1 MRGIQ
6 PRLPKSI
13 LDQIQDSGSKTSGSR
28 QSLKNTRKQGRKER
42 RKQQRLDK
50 KQARHNSN
58 GNGNGN
64 NSNHY
69 NNTRYSHQVDDSSDS
84 ITSEDEPEPS
94 YTTKKPTVQPSKSKT
109 TPNVALKTVADG
121 ITSAKKVEAAKKAEA
136 PKPAVRKAVAEKLD
150 EDDAEIAALEKKLNI
165 KGKKLPSA
173 FKEDNLDWLLDGF
186 DSEDEE
192 LEKDRQYLAEK
203 RGKKRKRGEEKEKEG
218 QDKSMSESGS
228 EDFSDSDSDEDM
240 LGDSDTSGFEDEDEG
255 SEDIDMEDAE
265 DDWSGFPSEGD
276 EDEGGGDPEA
286 SRQPAPRPSKPDPTK
301 PAIAA
306 DQPAKYIPPAQRRKL
321 TELPTDD
328 MLRKKIQGQ
337 VNRLTE
343 QSMLQIVKSIEEL
356 YREYPRQSVT
366 STLTTLV
373 LASVS
378 NEVNTRE
385 TFFTLYGGF
394 IAALYR
400 ILGTDFGAHFVQNL
414 VEDFDKSYGEAVKLG
429 DDPAVAST
437 NSSKKQVNDLVSLLA
452 ELYNFGVIGSSLIFD
467 LIRICVSEVAELNA
481 ELLLRIVKSSG
492 PQLRQDDPS
501 ALKDIVS
508 MLNASVAK
516 VGTDKLS
523 TRFKFMIETLTN
535 LKNNKA
541 RKSNDASIVASE
553 AIVRMKKTLGT
564 LNSRSLRASE
574 PLRPSLKDIR
584 DVETKGKW
592 WLVGASWRN
601 NMLEDSE
608 SKTNNDGKDDAV
620 SVTSD
625 FEDDVTNYLQ
635 LAREQR
641 MNTDIRRAIFV
652 AIMSAEDYT
661 DAREKLFKLRLKRN
675 QEREI
680 PHVLLHCCGN
690 EAQYNP
696 YYTLIAQQLCTQH
709 SIRMTFQFSLWEV
722 FRKMGEEDEMNRGES
737 NIMDDDD
744 EGMPLRKIVNLAKL
758 YGYLVAHGSLSLM
771 ILKTLQLVSVQ
782 PNTKNFLEIF
792 FITIFSQIRERYPK
806 SSSKRESRV
815 RELFRATAENP
826 SLARGLEYFLKKHVA
841 GSDITNGKKEKE
853 SVKRGCEVAEEVLRR
868 VILDGAEE
876 S

>member
-1 MRGIQ
+1 MRGAVQ
-6 PRLPKSI
+6 PRLPQSI
-13 LDQIQDSGSKTSGSR
+13 LDQIQDSGNKNSGSR

-42 RKQQRLDK
+42 RKQERLEK
-50 KQARHNSN
+50 KQTRHNNARFSRQ
-58 GNGNGN
+58 
-64 NSNHY
+64 
-69 NNTRYSHQVDDSSDS
+69 TVDYSDSVSSD
-84 ITSEDEPEPS
+84 DEPEPT
-94 YTTKKPTVQPSKSKT
+94 YTTQKPTVQPPKSKN
-109 TPNVALKTVADG
+109 TPN
-121 ITSAKKVEAAKKAEA
+121 ITPKAPTDDKIPAKKAEVT
-136 PKPAVRKAVAEKLD
+136 KPAVRKAVAEKLD
-150 EDDAEIAALEKKLNI
+150 EEDAEIAALEKKLNI

-192 LEKDRQYLAEK
+192 LEKDRQYLSEK
-203 RGKKRKRGEEKEKEG
+203 RGKKRKRGEEDE
-218 QDKSMSESGS
+218 QDVSVSESGS
-228 EDFSDSDSDEDM
+228 EDFSNSDEDM
-240 LGDSDTSGFEDEDEG
+240 LGDSDISG
-255 SEDIDMEDAE
+255 SESAESDDVDMEDVE
-265 DDWSGFPSEGD
+265 GDWSGFSSQENDGEDDESET
-276 EDEGGGDPEA
+276 ED
-286 SRQPAPRPSKPDPTK
+286 SRRPAPKLSKPDPTK

-321 TELPTDD
+321 AEVPTDD

-414 VEDFDKSYGEAVKLG
+414 VEDFDKYYGEAVKLG
-429 DDPAVAST
+429 DDPAVTST
-437 NSSKKQVNDLVSLLA
+437 NPSKKQVNDLVSLLA
-452 ELYNFGVIGSSLIFD
+452 ELYNFGVVGSSLIFD
-467 LIRICVSEVAELNA
+467 LIRIFVSEVAELNA
-481 ELLLRIVKSSG
+481 ELLLRMVRSSG

-508 MLNASVAK
+508 MLNTSVAK

-541 RKSNDASIVASE
+541 RKANDASVVASE

-592 WLVGASWRN
+592 WLVGASWKN
-601 NMLEDSE
+601 NMLEDDDF
-608 SKTNNDGKDDAV
+608 KTNDDDKEEAT

-690 EAQYNP
+690 ETQYNP

-709 SIRMTFQFSLWEV
+709 SLRMTFQFSLWEV
-722 FRKMGEEDEMNRGES
+722 FRKMGEEDDMNRGES
-737 NIMDDDD
+737 NIMDDDED

-792 FITIFSQIRERYPK
+792 FITVFSQIRERYPK

-853 SVKRGCEVAEEVLRR
+853 AVRRGCEVAEEALRR

>member
-13 LDQIQDSGSKTSGSR
+13 LDQIQDSGNKNSGSR

-50 KQARHNSN
+50 KQARHNNSRFSN
-58 GNGNGN
+58 NK
-64 NSNHY
+64 
-69 NNTRYSHQVDDSSDS
+69 DDHSDS
-84 ITSEDEPEPS
+84 ESSGDEPEPS
-94 YTTKKPTVQPSKSKT
+94 YAKNKPISQPPKPKT
-109 TPNVALKTVADG
+109 APNVAPKITADD
-121 ITSAKKVEAAKKAEA
+121 IVPAKKAEVTKKTEA
-136 PKPAVRKAVAEKLD
+136 AKPTIRKAVAEKLD

-186 DSEDEE
+186 DSEDED
-192 LEKDRQYLAEK
+192 LEKGRQYLAEK
-203 RGKKRKRGEEKEKEG
+203 RGKKRKRGEG
-218 QDKSMSESGS
+218 QEEEDNSESMGESGS
-228 EDFSDSDSDEDM
+228 EDFSNSDDDI
-240 LGDSDTSGFEDEDEG
+240 LGDSDTSGSEDDG
-255 SEDIDMEDAE
+255 SEDVDMEDAGS
-265 DDWSGFPSEGD
+265 DWSGFPSEADDGD
-276 EDEGGGDPEA
+276 DDDDARDSRPPA
-286 SRQPAPRPSKPDPTK
+286 SKPSKPDPTK
-301 PAIAA
+301 PAPTT

-321 TELPTDD
+321 AELPTDD
-328 MLRKKIQGQ
+328 VLRKKIQGQ

-356 YREYPRQSVT
+356 YREHPRQSVT

-414 VEDFDKSYGEAVKLG
+414 VEDFDKYYGEAIKLG
-429 DDPAVAST
+429 DDPAIASI
-437 NSSKKQVNDLVSLLA
+437 NPNKKQVNDLISLVA
-452 ELYNFGVIGSSLIFD
+452 ELYNFGVVGSSLIFD
-467 LIRICVSEVAELNA
+467 LIRIFVSDVAELNA
-481 ELLLRIVKSSG
+481 ELLLKIVRSSG
-492 PQLRQDDPS
+492 PQLRQDDPT

-516 VGTDKLS
+516 VGADKLS

-541 RKSNDASIVASE
+541 RKANDASVVASE

-584 DVETKGKW
+584 EVETKGKW

-601 NMLEDSE
+601 NMLEDE
-608 SKTNNDGKDDAV
+608 AKTNNDDDDDKEDAA
-620 SVTSD
+620 SVASD
-625 FEDDVTNYLQ
+625 SEDDIINYHQ

-641 MNTDIRRAIFV
+641 MNTDIRRAIFT
-652 AIMSAEDYT
+652 AIMGAGDYT

-690 EAQYNP
+690 ETQYNP
-696 YYTLIAQQLCTQH
+696 YYALIAQQLCTQH
-709 SIRMTFQFSLWEV
+709 PLRMAFQFSLWEA
-722 FRKMGEEDEMNRGES
+722 FRKMGEEDEMNRGET
-737 NIMDDDD
+737 NVMDDDE

-758 YGYLVAHGSLSLM
+758 YGYLVAHKSLSLM

-782 PNTKNFLEIF
+782 PNTKNFLEVF
-792 FITIFSQIRERYPK
+792 FITLFSQIRERYPE
-806 SSSKRESRV
+806 SSSKQESRV
-815 RELFRATAENP
+815 QELFRATAENP
-826 SLARGLEYFLKKHVA
+826 SLVRGLEYFLKKHVA
-841 GSDITNGKKEKE
+841 GSDITNGKKEKKA
-853 SVKRGCEVAEEVLRR
+853 VRRGCEVAAEVLRR
-868 VILDGAEE
+868 AVLDGVEE

>member
-13 LDQIQDSGSKTSGSR
+13 LDQIQDSGNKTSGSR

-42 RKQQRLDK
+42 RKQERQDK
-50 KQARHNSN
+50 KQARHNN
-58 GNGNGN
+58 N
-64 NSNHY
+64 NSNRFSRQTNDY
-69 NNTRYSHQVDDSSDS
+69 SDS
-84 ITSEDEPEPS
+84 ELSSDEPEPS
-94 YTTKKPTVQPSKSKT
+94 HDKKRPTVQPSTSKK
-109 TPNVALKTVADG
+109 TPNVAQKAPTDD
-121 ITSAKKVEAAKKAEA
+121 IIPTKKAEPTRKA
-136 PKPAVRKAVAEKLD
+136 EVAKPAIRKAVAEKLD

-203 RGKKRKRGEEKEKEG
+203 RGKKRKRGEEDG
-218 QDKSMSESGS
+218 QVESMSESGS
-228 EDFSDSDSDEDM
+228 EDYSNSDEDM
-240 LGDSDTSGFEDEDEG
+240 LEESDFSG
-255 SEDIDMEDAE
+255 SEDDGSDDVDMEDAE
-265 DDWSGFPSEGD
+265 GDWSGFSSEADSGDGDGD
-276 EDEGGGDPEA
+276 EDEDVEDIPP
-286 SRQPAPRPSKPDPTK
+286 STSKPSKPDPTK
-301 PAIAA
+301 PAISA

-321 TELPTDD
+321 AELPTDD
-328 MLRKKIQGQ
+328 VLRKKIQGQ

-394 IAALYR
+394 LSALYR
-400 ILGTDFGAHFVQNL
+400 ILGTDFGAHFAQNL
-414 VEDFDKSYGEAVKLG
+414 VEDFDRSYGEAIKLV
-429 DDPAVAST
+429 DDPAAMST
-437 NSSKKQVNDLVSLLA
+437 NPSKKQVNDLVSLLA
-452 ELYNFGVIGSSLIFD
+452 ELYNFGVIGPSLIFD
-467 LIRICVSEVAELNA
+467 LIRIFVSEVAELNA
-481 ELLLRIVKSSG
+481 ELLLKIVRSSG
-492 PQLRQDDPS
+492 PQLRQDDPTS
-501 ALKDIVS
+501 LKDIVS

-516 VGTDKLS
+516 VGADKLS

-541 RKSNDASIVASE
+541 RKANDASVVASE

-564 LNSRSLRASE
+564 LNSRSLRATE

-584 DVETKGKW
+584 EVETKGKW

-601 NMLEDSE
+601 NMLEDE
-608 SKTNNDGKDDAV
+608 SKANEGDKEDAA
-620 SVTSD
+620 SVASD

-709 SIRMTFQFSLWEV
+709 SLRMTFQFSLWEV

-737 NIMDDDD
+737 NIMDDDE
-744 EGMPLRKIVNLAKL
+744 EGMTLRRIVNLAKL

-771 ILKTLQLVSVQ
+771 ILKTLQLVSLQ
-782 PNTKNFLEIF
+782 PGTKNFLEIF
-792 FITIFSQIRERYPK
+792 FITLFSQIRERYPK
-806 SSSKRESRV
+806 SSSKRDSRV
-815 RELFRATAENP
+815 QELFRATGENP
-826 SLARGLEYFLKKHVA
+826 SLSRGLEYFLKKHVV

-853 SVKRGCEVAEEVLRR
+853 AVKRGCEVAAAVLRR

>member
-1 MRGIQ
+1 MRGVQ

-13 LDQIQDSGSKTSGSR
+13 LDQIQDSGSKNSGSK

-42 RKQQRLDK
+42 RKQERLDK
-50 KQARHNSN
+50 KQARN
-58 GNGNGN
+58 
-64 NSNHY
+64 
-69 NNTRYSHQVDDSSDS
+69 NNTRFSRQTDDYSDS
-84 ITSEDEPEPS
+84 ESSGDEPAPS
-94 YTTKKPTVQPSKSKT
+94 YNRNKPTIQPSEPKKDNIAQK
-109 TPNVALKTVADG
+109 PHADD
-121 ITSAKKVEAAKKAEA
+121 IAPTKKVEVTKKAETT
-136 PKPAVRKAVAEKLD
+136 KPTIRKAVAEKLD
-150 EDDAEIAALEKKLNI
+150 EDDAEIAALEKRLNI

-186 DSEDEE
+186 DSEDDE
-192 LEKDRQYLAEK
+192 LEKDRQYLAGK
-203 RGKKRKRGEEKEKEG
+203 RGTKRKRFEKEEHG
-218 QDKSMSESGS
+218 GSMSESGS
-228 EDFSDSDSDEDM
+228 DDFSDSDGDM
-240 LGDSDTSGFEDEDEG
+240 LGDSDISG
-255 SEDIDMEDAE
+255 SEDDGSEDVDMEDAE
-265 DDWSGFPSEGD
+265 GDWSGFSSE
-276 EDEGGGDPEA
+276 EGGGDDDAEGPHLPVPK
-286 SRQPAPRPSKPDPTK
+286 RSKPDPTK
-301 PAIAA
+301 PAITA

-321 TELPTDD
+321 AELPTDD
-328 MLRKKIQGQ
+328 MLRKKMQGQ

-414 VEDFDKSYGEAVKLG
+414 VEDFDKSYGEAIKLG
-429 DDPAVAST
+429 GDPAVASI
-437 NSSKKQVNDLVSLLA
+437 NSSKKQVNDIVSLLA
-452 ELYNFGVIGSSLIFD
+452 ELYNFGVIGSSLVFD
-467 LIRICVSEVAELNA
+467 VIRIFIAEVAELNA
-481 ELLLRIVKSSG
+481 ELLLKIVRSSG
-492 PQLRQDDPS
+492 PQLRQDDPT

-523 TRFKFMIETLTN
+523 TRFKFMIETLSN

-541 RKSNDASIVASE
+541 RKANDASVVASE

-564 LNSRSLRASE
+564 LNSRSLRATE

-584 DVETKGKW
+584 EVETKGKW

-601 NMLEDSE
+601 NMLEDEPKANEFDKEDVAS
-608 SKTNNDGKDDAV
+608 AV
-620 SVTSD
+620 SDS
-625 FEDDVTNYLQ
+625 EDDIINYQQ

-641 MNTDIRRAIFV
+641 MNTDIRRAIFT
-652 AIMSAEDYT
+652 AIMDAGDYT
-661 DAREKLFKLRLKRN
+661 DAREKLFKLRLKKN

-696 YYTLIAQQLCTQH
+696 YYALIAQQLCTQH
-709 SIRMTFQFSLWEV
+709 PLRMAFQFSLWEA
-722 FRKMGEEDEMNRGES
+722 FRKMGEEDDMNRGQS
-737 NIMDDDD
+737 HIMDDDD
-744 EGMPLRKIVNLAKL
+744 EVMPLRKIVNLAKL
-758 YGYLVAHGSLSLM
+758 YGYLVAHKSLSLK

-782 PNTKNFLEIF
+782 PSTKNFLEVF
-792 FITIFSQIRERYPK
+792 FITLFSQIRERYPE
-806 SSSKRESRV
+806 SSNKRESRI
-815 RELFRATAENP
+815 RELFRETAENP
-826 SLARGLEYFLKKHVA
+826 SLSRGLEYFLKKHVA
-841 GSDITNGKKEKE
+841 GSDITNGKKEKKA
-853 SVKRGCEVAEEVLRR
+853 VKQGCEVAAEVLRR
-868 VILDGAEE
+868 AILDGAEE